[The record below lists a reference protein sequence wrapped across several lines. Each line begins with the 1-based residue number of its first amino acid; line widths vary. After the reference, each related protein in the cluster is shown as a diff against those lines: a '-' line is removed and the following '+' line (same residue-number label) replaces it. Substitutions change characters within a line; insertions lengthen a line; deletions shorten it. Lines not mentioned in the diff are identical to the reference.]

1 MAEAERAGGVQG
13 DLEKE
18 LTCSVSRGSSLW
30 CWRVGCR
37 RIDGCVDE
45 DLQLHD
51 CGRVREHVEIRD
63 WVAPSESLQGSWGP
77 LNDEDAP
84 ANPAMFRSVPTSS
97 TSRSPSSTAFT
108 PSAAPA

>member
-1 MAEAERAGGVQG
+1 MLGKSRFKFVVLASGVSSHRRVRG
-13 DLEKE
+13 RGFAA
-18 LTCSVSRGSSLW
+18 SRLW
-30 CWRVGCR
+30 AS
-37 RIDGCVDE
+37 
-45 DLQLHD
+45 
-51 CGRVREHVEIRD
+51 REHVEIRD

-84 ANPAMFRSVPTSS
+84 ANSAVFRSVPTSS